1 MPNLPKLSTQR
12 SATAARTVQQLKSI
26 LTTPYAIA
34 AFVSIG
40 FHVVVLAAVAR
51 SSSAAFAA
59 FGEEGNGTETRTVP
73 LVTLSPAEQGRL
85 PNFNQP
91 QLSSIP
97 DITASTPLRNLP
109 NSTLFNPSTSRLKTP
124 SSSSSSLLNRN
135 RPFNNPYIPRPNL
148 AIRNTPSRS
157 SQSSDRRSTPVTN
170 IPVPPSVNERGLSE
184 EEIKKRQLEIEEQQA
199 AAAAAEQQEA
209 ANNPEPAPGLPE
221 LPEQTDDPTPEDT
234 ENTEDNLVAANPE
247 AEIQMSRLEELQ
259 ASSGVNYDE
268 TKTNPETIEENYA
281 LWETETP
288 LEEEVTLQTTEAT
301 EPVSVGE
308 GLNLL
313 CNQAEP
319 QNGEIGVLVAPDGT
333 PINADILLST
343 GYETLNQAALDEGFN
358 GRQYA
363 ETETATRYRI
373 GVTLNY
379 DHEATC
385 TDAAEILENAR
396 ANQQDAPAE

>member
-12 SATAARTVQQLKSI
+12 SATAAKTAQQLKSI
-26 LTTPYAIA
+26 LTKPYAIA

-59 FGEEGNGTETRTVP
+59 FGEEGTGSETRTVP

-109 NSTLFNPSTSRLKTP
+109 NSTLFNPSSSRIKPP
-124 SSSSSSLLNRN
+124 SSGSSSLLNRN
-135 RPFNNPYIPRPNL
+135 RPFSNPYIPRPNL
-148 AIRNTPSRS
+148 SIRNTPSRS
-157 SQSSDRRSTPVTN
+157 SQSSERRSTPVTN
-170 IPVPPSVNERGLSE
+170 IPTPPSINERGLSE

-199 AAAAAEQQEA
+199 AAAEQEA
-209 ANNPEPAPGLPE
+209 TNPEPAPGLPI
-221 LPEQTDDPTPEDT
+221 LPEQSDEPVAEDT
-234 ENTEDNLVAANPE
+234 EPTEDNVVAANPE
-247 AEIQMSRLEELQ
+247 TEIQMSRLEELQ
-259 ASSGVNYDE
+259 AGSGLSHDE
-268 TKTNPETIEENYA
+268 TGTNPANIDENYA

-288 LEEEVTLQTTEAT
+288 LEEEVAIQTAEET
-301 EPVSVGE
+301 EPVSVGA

-343 GYETLNQAALDEGFN
+343 GYDALNQAALDEGFN

-373 GVTLNY
+373 GVTVDY
-379 DHEATC
+379 EHEATC
-385 TDAAEILENAR
+385 TNAAEILESAR
-396 ANQQDAPAE
+396 ANQQEAPAN

>member
-12 SATAARTVQQLKSI
+12 SATASQAVQQLKSI

-59 FGEEGNGTETRTVP
+59 FGEEGGSEPRTVP

-124 SSSSSSLLNRN
+124 SSSSSSRLNRN

-157 SQSSDRRSTPVTN
+157 SQSSERRSTPVTN

-184 EEIKKRQLEIEEQQA
+184 EEIKKRQLEIEEQQE
-199 AAAAAEQQEA
+199 AAAAEQEA
-209 ANNPEPAPGLPE
+209 ANNPEPAPGLPD
-221 LPEQTDDPTPEDT
+221 LPEQSDEPIAEDT
-234 ENTEDNLVAANPE
+234 EDVGDNVVAANPE
-247 AEIQMSRLEELQ
+247 AQIQLSRLEELQ

-288 LEEEVTLQTTEAT
+288 LDEEVTIQTTAET
-301 EPVSVGE
+301 EPVAVGE

-343 GYETLNQAALDEGFN
+343 GYADLNEAALDEGFN

-373 GVTLNY
+373 GVAVNY

-385 TDAAEILENAR
+385 ANAAEILESAR
-396 ANQQDAPAE
+396 ANQQEAAAE

>member
-12 SATAARTVQQLKSI
+12 SATASRAVQQLKSI

-51 SSSAAFAA
+51 SSSAAFDA
-59 FGEEGNGTETRTVP
+59 FGEEGSGTETRTVP

-85 PNFNQP
+85 PNFNRP

-109 NSTLFNPSTSRLKTP
+109 NPTIFNPPSGSRFKTP
-124 SSSSSSLLNRN
+124 SRSSPSSSLLNRN
-135 RPFNNPYIPRPNL
+135 RPFSNPYIPRPNL
-148 AIRNTPSRS
+148 SIRNTPSRS
-157 SQSSDRRSTPVTN
+157 SQSSERRNTPITN
-170 IPVPPSVNERGLSE
+170 IPTPPAVNERGLSE

-199 AAAAAEQQEA
+199 AAAAAEQESTNTA
-209 ANNPEPAPGLPE
+209 EPAPGLPE
-221 LPEQTDDPTPEDT
+221 LPEQSDGPTPPEDT
-234 ENTEDNLVAANPE
+234 EDNVVAANPE

-259 ASSGVNYDE
+259 ASSGLNYDE
-268 TKTNPETIEENYA
+268 TRTNPETVEDNYA

-288 LEEEVTLQTTEAT
+288 LEEEVAIQTTENT
-301 EPVSVGE
+301 EPVIVGE

-333 PINADILLST
+333 PINADMLLST
-343 GYETLNQAALDEGFN
+343 GYEALNQAALDAGVN

-373 GVTLNY
+373 GVAVDYN
-379 DHEATC
+379 HEETC
-385 TDAAEILENAR
+385 TNAAEILESAR
-396 ANQQDAPAE
+396 ANQ

>member
-12 SATAARTVQQLKSI
+12 SVTAPQAVQQLKSV

-59 FGEEGNGTETRTVP
+59 FGEDGTGSETRTVP

-109 NSTLFNPSTSRLKTP
+109 NSTLFNPPSGSRLRPP
-124 SSSSSSLLNRN
+124 SSGSSSLFNRN

-148 AIRNTPSRS
+148 SIRNTPSRS
-157 SQSSDRRSTPVTN
+157 SQSSERRSTPITN
-170 IPVPPSVNERGLSE
+170 IPVPPSLNERGLSE
-184 EEIKKRQLEIEEQQA
+184 EEIKKRQLEIEQQQE
-199 AAAAAEQQEA
+199 AAAAAEQEA
-209 ANNPEPAPGLPE
+209 ANTPEPASE
-221 LPEQTDDPTPEDT
+221 LPNLPDGPIAEDT
-234 ENTEDNLVAANPE
+234 EDVDDNAVAANPE

-259 ASSGVNYDE
+259 ASSGLNYNE
-268 TKTNPETIEENYA
+268 TKTNPETIEENYT

-288 LEEEVTLQTTEAT
+288 LEEDVALQTTEET

-343 GYETLNQAALDEGFN
+343 GYAALNQAALDEGFN
-358 GRQYA
+358 GRAYA

-373 GVTLNY
+373 GITVNY

-385 TDAAEILENAR
+385 TNAAEILESAQ
-396 ANQQDAPAE
+396 ANQQEGP